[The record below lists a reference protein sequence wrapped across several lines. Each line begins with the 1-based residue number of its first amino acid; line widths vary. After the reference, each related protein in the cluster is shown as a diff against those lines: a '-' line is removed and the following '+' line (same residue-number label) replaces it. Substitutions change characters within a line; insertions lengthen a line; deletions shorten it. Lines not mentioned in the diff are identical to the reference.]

1 MAAELRDAL
10 QDLQSHTNSCKVT
23 KLNDKNYTR
32 WKKEMMMYLKGAN
45 LWSVIVDDLPAAG
58 QRDAA
63 WNRRNDRAWS
73 DIYGACDSDQQEFI
87 IEYEFAKQA
96 WDRLQSLYESHD
108 TAAVQCLYSEWH
120 NLHKVPSEAIP
131 HYIARVKSLA
141 RRLTAAGELV
151 SNTNLLNKIIGGL
164 DSSYDSFK
172 MTLCLIPDLNE
183 DRLTRTLMS
192 EESRRQ
198 ALLTDDNRRHR
209 QNLIRDQSRRVLEDM
224 AADSRRRRSASPDR
238 EALHQQKKFPS

>member
-1 MAAELRDAL
+1 
-10 QDLQSHTNSCKVT
+10 
-23 KLNDKNYTR
+23 
-32 WKKEMMMYLKGAN
+32 MYLKGAN

-120 NLHKVPSEAIP
+120 NLHKVPSKAIP
-131 HYIARVKSLA
+131 DHIAR
-141 RRLTAAGELV
+141 E
-151 SNTNLLNKIIGGL
+151 IG
-164 DSSYDSFK
+164 
-172 MTLCLIPDLNE
+172 
-183 DRLTRTLMS
+183 R
-192 EESRRQ
+192 
-198 ALLTDDNRRHR
+198 AH
-209 QNLIRDQSRRVLEDM
+209 V
-224 AADSRRRRSASPDR
+224 
-238 EALHQQKKFPS
+238 